1 MAKKETKTDVE
12 CPVFII
18 FAEYFGYVSSFIK
31 TCEAWCNGNVPELH
45 VQKFLKVEAASIF
58 RQMKKDYSIEESE
71 DNSMHFSKVNEIKT
85 DEFFLLG
92 KKVGTERKVT
102 KSFMKFGL

>member
-45 VQKFLKVEAASIF
+45 VQKFLKIEAASIF
-58 RQMKKDYSIEESE
+58 RQMKKDYSIEEIRDYYERYYPLILKEWVEKLKS
-71 DNSMHFSKVNEIKT
+71 IT
-85 DEFFLLG
+85 DDDDDI
-92 KKVGTERKVT
+92 
-102 KSFMKFGL
+102 